1 MHSFHRGREPIDF
14 AKYKGW
20 SWNSF
25 SKTPDHAILGDALYG
40 VQDGYCAY
48 CETHLDSKDKGHIEH
63 LERRS
68 EHHEKTFDWN
78 NLFFSCLSSNS
89 CGKYKDEHGI
99 RFSRADIVDPSRE
112 KLTDFFTFNMMG
124 KILAKDGVGKHRA
137 EETIRVFNLNDPGLV
152 QKRQSAGIT
161 VSRYFDKTDTEKDE
175 FLAFLAESRVSFLF
189 FFSTLLNRN

>member
-20 SWNSF
+20 SWDSF
-25 SKTPDHAILGDALYG
+25 SKTPDHTILGDSLYS

-48 CETHLDSKDKGHIEH
+48 CETYLKSKAQGHIEH

-68 EHHEKTFDWN
+68 EHQEKTFDWN
-78 NLFFSCLSSNS
+78 NLFFSCLSRTS

-99 RFSRADIVDPSRE
+99 RFSRGNIVDPSQE
-112 KLTDFFTFNMMG
+112 NLSDFFTFNMIG
-124 KILAKDGVGKHRA
+124 EILAKDGAGKHRA

-152 QKRQSAGIT
+152 QKRRSAGIT
-161 VSRYFDKTDTEKDE
+161 VSGYFDKTDSAKDE
-175 FLAFLAESRVSFLF
+175 FLAYLAESRMSFLF
-189 FFSTLLNRN
+189 FYSTILNRN